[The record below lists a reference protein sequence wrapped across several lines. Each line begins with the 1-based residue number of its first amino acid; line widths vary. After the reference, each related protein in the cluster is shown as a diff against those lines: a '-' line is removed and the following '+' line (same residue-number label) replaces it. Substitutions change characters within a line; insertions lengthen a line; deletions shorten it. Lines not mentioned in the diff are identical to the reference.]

1 VRIEAEVHRLKVDL
15 DRLLS
20 SLDESTPDHARLPD
34 LERLLWQRLGS
45 GESSLYWRRVGFR
58 LGITAVFG
66 AFLWGVLMGAHV
78 TPPPQ
83 SGQLLVEP
91 AEFLAPSADD
101 LSP

>member
-1 VRIEAEVHRLKVDL
+1 LKINL

-20 SLDESTPDHARLPD
+20 SLHESTPDHARLPD

-45 GESSLYWRRVGFR
+45 DEPWLHWRRMGFR

-66 AFLWGVLMGAHV
+66 AFLWGVLIGTHV